1 MPNSQVLHP
10 AAGCLQLHFGTLESV
25 EDAIDLFDA
34 DPVIAIAMLHKA
46 HLLFCNNGYELRL
59 PNRANKRVL
68 RLLEQYG
75 IPFTAGTSLC

>member
-1 MPNSQVLHP
+1 MPSSQVLHP
-10 AAGCLQLHFGTLESV
+10 AAGCLQLHFGTLDSV

-46 HLLFCNNGYELRL
+46 HLLFSHSGYELRL

-75 IPFTAGTSLC
+75 IPFTTSVALC